1 MKQQTF
7 DQGSKT
13 NIRNQQDTHR
23 KLIGSRPS
31 DYSLKNLSIRNGED
45 PLSSIMPKNM
55 LNQAQDGVLV
65 MKIDLKD
72 PERKSVVMSTTEF
85 SQEELSNDH

>member
-1 MKQQTF
+1 
-7 DQGSKT
+7 
-13 NIRNQQDTHR
+13 
-23 KLIGSRPS
+23 
-31 DYSLKNLSIRNGED
+31 
-45 PLSSIMPKNM
+45 MPKSM